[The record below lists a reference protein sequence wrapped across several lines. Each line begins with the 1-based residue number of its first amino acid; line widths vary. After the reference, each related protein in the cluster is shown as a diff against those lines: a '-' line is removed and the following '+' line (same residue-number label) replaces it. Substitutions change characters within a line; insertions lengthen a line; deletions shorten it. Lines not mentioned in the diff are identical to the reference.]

1 MSVKTIKI
9 KYTSESKDVILEFI
23 KNYNNV
29 LRFTYN
35 RVVEGVRS
43 TKLLTKLQH
52 TMNHVFIDSHFLN
65 SAIFEAKSLS
75 KNPKLIFGG
84 KELFLKRNA
93 GKISKEEFKVSKL
106 LPLCSIG
113 ESCKN
118 SNRKFQILDEKT
130 ILFKPNREN
139 KLIINLVNLAKN
151 YKNDIKRLINLQM
164 LNKIPITYKLD
175 LDYIYLSFEDSLLNK
190 VEVYQPK
197 KDRVFAIDLNPNYIG
212 WSCVDWIDSNNYS
225 LIDAGVISIKKINDL
240 QKNLNV
246 SSNSKYNIYLN
257 NKRKFEIFQV
267 AKKLVMIAKSL
278 KCELFSLEKL
288 DIDSKDSGKG
298 RGFNRLINNQWNRN
312 ALINN
317 LNKRCDNL
325 GIKFI
330 KVIPNYSSILGNL
343 LYRDEKLP
351 DMCLSSIEIGRR
363 GFEFTHQYI
372 IKDKQVE
379 KNIIFN
385 YSEVFVNKLK
395 QSLEELNQF
404 FDFKNIQELSYR
416 LKKSKVKYRFS
427 LEESILKEF
436 FSKIDK
442 KSYLKLYV
450 L

>member
-9 KYTSESKDVILEFI
+9 KYNSESKDVILEFI

-35 RVVEGVRS
+35 RVIEGVSS
-43 TKLLTKLQH
+43 TKLLTQLQH
-52 TMNHVFIDSHFLN
+52 TMNHIFIDSHFLN

-84 KELFLKRNA
+84 KELFLKRNS
-93 GKISKEEFKVSKL
+93 GKISKEKFKISKL

-139 KLIINLVNLAKN
+139 KLIINLVNLTKN
-151 YKNDIKRLINLQM
+151 YKNDINRLINLQM

-190 VEVYQPK
+190 VETYRPK
-197 KDRVFAIDLNPNYIG
+197 KDRVFAIDLNPNHVG
-212 WSCVDWIDSNNYS
+212 WTCVDWINSNNYS

-267 AKKLVMIAKSL
+267 AKKLVIIAKSL
-278 KCELFSLEKL
+278 NCELFSLEKL
-288 DIDSKDSGKG
+288 DIGSKDLGKG
-298 RGFNRLINNQWNRN
+298 RKFNRLINNQWNRN
-312 ALINN
+312 VLINN
-317 LNKRCDNL
+317 LSKRCDNL

-343 LYRDEKLP
+343 IYRDEKLP

-372 IKDKQVE
+372 TKDKQVE

-404 FDFKNIQELSYR
+404 FDFKDIQELSYQ